1 MKILA
6 QCGIVFAICVAGQVL
21 SVVTHLPV
29 PGNVFGMIIL
39 FLLLYFKVIKKQQI
53 RRVSRFLIGNMAF
66 FFIPSGVAIV
76 ANFNTIKNVLVPYL
90 LVILLTTI
98 IVLSVTGVFSN
109 WMMKLFNRNGGK
121 AVPPKDPAA
130 QPPVPPADPTVPPQS
145 PRRPSP
151 LPPAPPLPDAG
162 EPEAKGDAAL

>member
-6 QCGIVFAICVAGQVL
+6 QCGIIFAICVAGQVL

-39 FLLLYFKVIKKQQI
+39 FLLLYFKVIRKQQI

-76 ANFNTIKNVLVPYL
+76 ANFSTIQHVLVPYL
-90 LVILLTTI
+90 LIILFTTI
-98 IVLSVTGVFSN
+98 IVLSVTGVFAN
-109 WMMKLFNRNGGK
+109 WMMKMLNRKGAG
-121 AVPPKDPAA
+121 AVPPAAPSAPAPVPPVGPQSPRSPSA
-130 QPPVPPADPTVPPQS
+130 LPPVPPVN
-145 PRRPSP
+145 
-151 LPPAPPLPDAG
+151 PPA
-162 EPEAKGDAAL
+162 EGDASL

>member
-6 QCGIVFAICVAGQVL
+6 QCGIIFAICVAGQVL

-39 FLLLYFKVIKKQQI
+39 FLLLYFKVIRKQQI

-76 ANFNTIKNVLVPYL
+76 ANFNTIKGVLVPYL
-90 LVILLTTI
+90 LIILFTTI
-98 IVLSVTGVFSN
+98 IVLSVTGVFAN
-109 WMMKLFNRNGGK
+109 WVMKLFNRKGGK
-121 AVPPKDPAA
+121 AAPPSA
-130 QPPVPPADPTVPPQS
+130 QPPVPPVSPAKPQP
-145 PRRPSP
+145 PRRPSV
-151 LPPAPPLPDAG
+151 LPPVPPVSPSA
-162 EPEAKGDAAL
+162 EGDASL

>member
-6 QCGIVFAICVAGQVL
+6 QCGIVFAICVVGEVL

-39 FLLLYFKVIKKQQI
+39 FLLLYFKVVKKQQI

-76 ANFNTIKNVLVPYL
+76 ANFNTIKNVLIPYL
-90 LVILLTTI
+90 LIILFTTI
-98 IVLSVTGVFSN
+98 IVLSVTGIFSN
-109 WMMKLFNRNGGK
+109 WMMRMFSKGRGRPLSAHAQAALP
-121 AVPPKDPAA
+121 AVK
-130 QPPVPPADPTVPPQS
+130 QGVI
-145 PRRPSP
+145 RPSD
-151 LPPAPPLPDAG
+151 LPPAPPGADAQV
-162 EPEAKGDAAL
+162 KGGAVS